1 MFHGRETG
9 KKDFWNFSKKKRIRY
24 WKGGKSV
31 ITEDGGGKH
40 FEAQWVSVAFT
51 EQRIHSK
58 NEKR

>member
-1 MFHGRETG
+1 MGGREG
-9 KKDFWNFSKKKRIRY
+9 KKGFLGFKKKKRIRY

-31 ITEDGGGKH
+31 LIEDGGGEH
-40 FEAQWVSVAFT
+40 FQAGCSVAFA